1 MAIDGDTK
9 TCPDCAE
16 PVQRNAR
23 ICRHCRYE
31 FADAGAPGMAPA
43 RDRRPIS
50 KWFILPALA
59 VLVWVGLH
67 KGEKQAG
74 PVALADASICNG
86 FNAQEVL
93 DQAREAGIIR
103 DIRRRNGDGAIADAA
118 FVEVVTAR
126 WALVGTKI
134 HVGIAMAAYCQV
146 AAADGTGVAMVK
158 GSLEED
164 LGSVVNG
171 NWMR

>member
-1 MAIDGDTK
+1 MEGDTK
-9 TCPDCAE
+9 TCPECAE
-16 PVQRNAR
+16 TVQRDAR
-23 ICRHCRYE
+23 ICRFCRHD
-31 FADAGAPGMAPA
+31 FAGNATRGPPDAPA
-43 RDRRPIS
+43 KKALS
-50 KWFILPALA
+50 KWFIIPALA

-67 KGEKQAG
+67 KGGNQAEA
-74 PVALADASICNG
+74 PKVAGADICKGWNG
-86 FNAQEVL
+86 QQVL
-93 DQAREAGIIR
+93 DQARDAGIIR
-103 DIRRRNGDGAIADAA
+103 DIRHSSIGAINGA

-126 WALVGTKI
+126 WTLVGTKI

-164 LGSVVNG
+164 LGSVVDG